1 MVDFGPSPE
10 MTDAKI
16 YVPNREKSDLMA
28 AVDQFADAMKYRLLK
43 KYEEGKRGWDSGY
56 PSKALENEIL
66 LDAADMRSTES
77 QIRKRDELTDIGCRA
92 MMLYGRSKR
101 LTAGEEV

>member
-1 MVDFGPSPE
+1 
-10 MTDAKI
+10 MTDNLKEEAI
-16 YVPNREKSDLMA
+16 QRATREKSELMA
-28 AVDQFADAMKYRLLK
+28 AVDQYADAMRYRLLK

-56 PSKALENEIL
+56 PSRDLENELL

-92 MMLYGRSKR
+92 MMLFVRSKR
-101 LTAGEEV
+101 MTAAEEE